1 MRHKKNILSESFNV
15 APLLFCAGGVII
27 NLLFNHIVNLLGLP
41 IVLYLDTIGTV
52 VISVLGGYFP
62 GVIVGFVTNIVLT
75 VSNPSA
81 LYYGIINVLIAVA
94 SAYFSEHKKLNKAG
108 GVIILSLSLSLVAG
122 LLGALIPWFMNGLT
136 LDSESLDNI
145 IYETGIFDR
154 MSAHLLSNL
163 FINLIDK
170 SSTVVIALLIC
181 RLIPD
186 KYHSMFRF
194 TGWRQKPMSDEQL
207 NEKDNSEVKGLSL
220 RIKMLIVLVISLST
234 VAVVGTAISVKLYYK
249 TMINEHT
256 AIAKGT
262 AKFAARELDGDKV
275 GEFLANGDDSEEYRE
290 SKLLLEELLRN
301 SPEIAYLYVYK
312 MEKEGFRVVFDID
325 TEDTPAAALG
335 TVLPYDEVFEPYIPK
350 LLAGEEVEPIITND
364 EYGHLLT
371 VAEPVYDSH
380 GKCVCYAIADVD
392 VQQLIRNRRSFLTE
406 MITVFLSFLIIL
418 CVFVVWLTN
427 YHIIYPLKSITNR
440 VDKITNSGDSQEI
453 LDKDVKKIRS
463 IGIHTGDEIEQLY
476 RSICSMTLNQS
487 EQVRSIR
494 KLSDSTAKMQEGLI
508 ITMADMVEN
517 RDSDTGAHIQKTAA
531 YVKIIVE
538 KLKEKGY
545 YAEKITPK
553 FMSDVVRSAP
563 LHDVGK
569 INIPDRVLNKPGRLD
584 DEEYEIMKTHT
595 TVGKKIM
602 DHAIVSVEG
611 DSYLNEARNM
621 AAYHHERWDGK
632 GYPEGLH
639 GEVIPLSARI
649 MAVADVFDALTS
661 PRVYK
666 PAFPMSKALSIIEEG
681 IGTQFD
687 PKCVEAFMDS
697 LDEVTEVLRQY
708 NPEVLDK

>member
-1 MRHKKNILSESFNV
+1 M
-15 APLLFCAGGVII
+15 
-27 NLLFNHIVNLLGLP
+27 
-41 IVLYLDTIGTV
+41 
-52 VISVLGGYFP
+52 GGYLP
-62 GVIVGFVTNIVLT
+62 GVIVGFATNIALT

-81 LYYGIINVLIAVA
+81 LYYGIINVLIAVV

-108 GVIILSLSLSLVAG
+108 GVIMLSLSLTLVAG

-136 LDSESLDNI
+136 LDSESLDNV
-145 IYETGIFDR
+145 IYETGVFDR

-170 SSTVVIALLIC
+170 SSAALIALLIC

-186 KYHSMFRF
+186 KFRSLFRF

-207 NEKDNSEVKGLSL
+207 NEKDNSKVRGLSL
-220 RIKMLIVLVISLST
+220 RFKMLIVFVISLSA
-234 VAVVGTAISVKLYYK
+234 VAAVGTAISARVFYK

-256 AIAKGT
+256 DIAKGT
-262 AKFAARELDGDKV
+262 AKFAAEELNGDKIE
-275 GEFLANGDDSEEYRE
+275 EFLTTGGDSEEYRQ
-290 SKLLLEELLRN
+290 SKQLLERMLYN

-312 MEKEGFRVVFDID
+312 MENDGFHVVFDIE
-325 TEDTPAAALG
+325 TEDTPAAEIG
-335 TVLPYDEVFEPYIPK
+335 TVIPYDKGFEPYIPQ
-350 LLAGEEVEPIITND
+350 LLAGDTVEPIITND
-364 EYGHLLT
+364 EYGYLLT
-371 VAEPVYDSH
+371 AAEPVYDSA

-392 VQQLIRNRRSFLTE
+392 VQLLIKSRHSFLTE
-406 MITVFLSFLIIL
+406 MITVFLSFLIII
-418 CVFVVWLTN
+418 CAFVIWLTN
-427 YHIIYPLKSITNR
+427 YNIIYPLKSITIR
-440 VDKITNSGDSQEI
+440 VDKITDSGDTQEI
-453 LDKDVKKIRS
+453 LDKDVRKIRS
-463 IGIHTGDEIEQLY
+463 IDIHTGDEIEQLY
-476 RSICSMTLNQS
+476 QSICSMTLNQS
-487 EQVRSIR
+487 EQMRSIR

-538 KLKEKGY
+538 KLKEKGC
-545 YAEKITPK
+545 YAEKITPN
-553 FMSDVVRSAP
+553 FVSDVVRSAP

-569 INIPDRVLNKPGRLD
+569 INIPDRVLNKPGRLN

-602 DHAIVSVEG
+602 DHAIISVEG

-681 IGTQFD
+681 KGTQFD
-687 PKCVEAFMDS
+687 PKCVEAFMES
-697 LDEVTEVLRQY
+697 LDEVTEVLRKY

>member
-1 MRHKKNILSESFNV
+1 MQQKKNDLYNIHNIL
-15 APLLFCAGGVII
+15 PLLLCAGGVII
-27 NLLFNHIVNLLGLP
+27 NLLFSHIVSLFESP

-52 VISVLGGYFP
+52 VISVMGGYLP
-62 GVIVGFVTNIVLT
+62 GVIVGFATNIALT

-81 LYYGIINVLIAVA
+81 LYYGIINVLIAVV

-108 GVIILSLSLSLVAG
+108 GVIMLSLSLTLVAG

-136 LDSESLDNI
+136 LDSESLDNV
-145 IYETGIFDR
+145 IYETGVFDR

-170 SSTVVIALLIC
+170 SSAALIALLIC

-186 KYHSMFRF
+186 KFRSLFRF

-207 NEKDNSEVKGLSL
+207 NEKDNSKVRGLSL
-220 RIKMLIVLVISLST
+220 RFKMLIVFVISLSA
-234 VAVVGTAISVKLYYK
+234 VAAVGTAISARVFYK

-256 AIAKGT
+256 DIAKGT
-262 AKFAARELDGDKV
+262 AKFAAEELNGDKIE
-275 GEFLANGDDSEEYRE
+275 EFLTTGGDSEEYRQ
-290 SKLLLEELLRN
+290 SKRLLERMLYN

-312 MEKEGFRVVFDID
+312 MEKNGFHVVFDID
-325 TEDTPAAALG
+325 TEGTPAAEIG
-335 TVLPYDEVFEPYIPK
+335 TVIPYDKGFEPYIPQ
-350 LLAGEEVEPIITND
+350 LLAGDTVEPIITND
-364 EYGHLLT
+364 EYGYLLT
-371 VAEPVYDSH
+371 AAEPVYDSA

-392 VQQLIRNRRSFLTE
+392 VQLLIKSRHSFLTE
-406 MITVFLSFLIIL
+406 MITVFLSFLIII
-418 CVFVVWLTN
+418 CVFVIWLTN
-427 YHIIYPLKSITNR
+427 YNIIYPLKSITIR
-440 VDKITNSGDSQEI
+440 VDKITDSGDTQEI
-453 LDKDVKKIRS
+453 LDKDVRKIRS
-463 IGIHTGDEIEQLY
+463 IDIHTGDEIEQLY
-476 RSICSMTLNQS
+476 QSICSMTLNQS
-487 EQVRSIR
+487 EQMRSIR

-538 KLKEKGY
+538 KLKEKGC
-545 YAEKITPK
+545 YAEKITPN
-553 FMSDVVRSAP
+553 FVSDVVRSAP

-569 INIPDRVLNKPGRLD
+569 INIPDRVLNKPGRLN

-602 DHAIVSVEG
+602 DHAIISVEG

-681 IGTQFD
+681 KGTQFD
-687 PKCVEAFMDS
+687 PKCVEAFMES
-697 LDEVTEVLRQY
+697 LDEVTEVLRKY